1 MTSAKLRLLVP
12 AVLTIALLAAC
23 SGDDPAIE
31 GSPSA
36 SASEEASPTTGA
48 TASPAATP
56 ADITAFL
63 QPGLTAETVALLNSC
78 HGGDNAACDKAQEP
92 GRLED
97 GHFSK
102 MTAAC
107 EQGNQDACKLR
118 DRLVEAELRIHCADG
133 DASAC
138 VTPTPDPY

>member
-1 MTSAKLRLLVP
+1 MSAAKLRLLVP
-12 AVLTIALLAAC
+12 AVLMFALLAAC
-23 SGDDPAIE
+23 GGDDPAIE

-36 SASEEASPTTGA
+36 SASEEASPIGA
-48 TASPAATP
+48 ATPTITP

-63 QPGLTAETVALLNSC
+63 QPGLTEETVTLLNSC
-78 HGGDNAACDKAQEP
+78 HAGDNAACDKAQEP

-102 MTAAC
+102 MNAAC
-107 EQGNQDACKLR
+107 DQGNQDACKLR

-138 VTPTPDPY
+138 VTPTPKPN

>member
-1 MTSAKLRLLVP
+1 MTIARLRLLV
-12 AVLTIALLAAC
+12 LTFLMFGALAAC
-23 SGDDPAIE
+23 RGDDPVIE
-31 GSPSA
+31 GSPPASA
-36 SASEEASPTTGA
+36 SAPASATPSGA
-48 TASPAATP
+48 ATPATTP

-63 QPGLTAETVALLNSC
+63 QPGLTEETVSLLNSC
-78 HGGDNAACDKAQEP
+78 HEGDNADCDKAQEP

-107 EQGNQDACKLR
+107 NQGNQDACKLM
-118 DRLVEAELRIHCADG
+118 DRLVEAELRIHCAEG